1 MKQLRDYQVDIAT
14 KGQGILARA
23 GILYLALAVRTGKTS
38 TSLEVARLY
47 KAKNVLF
54 LTKKK
59 AIDGILDDYIQ
70 FGYDKYFTITVT
82 NDESMHKIL
91 NPSMFDLVIHDEHHR
106 FSAIRK
112 PGTATKL
119 FKKLFSNK
127 PMIFL
132 SGTPSPE
139 TFSQMYHQ
147 FWVSDRSPWI
157 NYSNFYKWAHDY
169 VNITQKRIGSFMHND
184 YTGGIEAKIMG
195 DISHLML
202 TYTQEAAG
210 FTSEIKETVLYVDM
224 KPSTISIIDKLM
236 KDLVVEGKDEVILA
250 DTAAKLMQKMHQLWS
265 GTCKFESGNSMVID
279 TSKAEFIKQ
288 HFAGHKLAM
297 MYIFKEELNLISQV
311 FGAENITNDL
321 DEFNSTDKH
330 FVGQVVSSREGIS
343 LKAADYLV
351 MYNIQHSAVSYFQAK
366 DRLTTID
373 RPNNEVFWIFSSGG
387 IEEKIYKVVKAKKRY
402 TTNIFK
408 KDYEI
413 K

>member
-106 FSAIRK
+106 FSAIPK
-112 PGTATKL
+112 PGTATKM
-119 FKKLFSNK
+119 FRKMFSHL
-127 PMIFL
+127 PMVFL

-373 RPNNEVFWIFSSGG
+373 RPNNEVFWIFSNGG

-408 KDYEI
+408 KDYSL
-413 K
+413 

>member
-1 MKQLRDYQVDIAT
+1 MKTLRDYQVDIAT

-23 GILYLALAVRTGKTS
+23 GILYLGMQVRTGKTA
-38 TSLEVARLY
+38 TALEVARLY
-47 KAKNVLF
+47 NSKNVLF

-59 AIDGILDDYIQ
+59 AIDGILDDYLQ

-82 NDESMHKIL
+82 NDESMHKIVGK
-91 NPSMFDLVIHDEHHR
+91 FDLVIHDEHHR

-112 PGTATKL
+112 PGTATKM
-119 FKKLFSNK
+119 FRKMFSHL
-127 PMIFL
+127 PMVFL

-147 FWVSDRSPWI
+147 FWVSDRSPWSR
-157 NYSNFYKWAHDY
+157 YPNFYKWAHDY

-184 YTGGIEAKIMG
+184 YTSGIEAKIMG

-224 KPSTISIIDKLM
+224 KPSTVSLIDRLM
-236 KDLVVEGKDEVILA
+236 KDLVIEGDKEVILA

-265 GTCKFESGNSMVID
+265 GTCKFESGNSMTLD
-279 TSKAEFIKQ
+279 LSKAEFIKQ
-288 HFAGHKLAM
+288 HFAGHKLAI
-297 MYIFKEELNLISQV
+297 MYIFKEELNILIQV
-311 FGAENITNDL
+311 FGAENVTNDL

-343 LKAADYLV
+343 LRAADYLV

-373 RPNNEVFWIFSSGG
+373 RPNNEVFWIFSRGG
-387 IEEKIYKVVKAKKRY
+387 IEEKIYKVVKAKKKY

-408 KDYEI
+408 KDYSL
-413 K
+413 

>member
-82 NDESMHKIL
+82 NDESMHKIVGK
-91 NPSMFDLVIHDEHHR
+91 FDLVIHDEHHR
-106 FSAIRK
+106 FSAIPK
-112 PGTATKL
+112 PGTATKM
-119 FKKLFSNK
+119 FRKIFSHL
-127 PMIFL
+127 PMVFL

-279 TSKAEFIKQ
+279 TSKAEFIQQ
-288 HFAGHKLAM
+288 HFAGSKLAM

-311 FGAENITNDL
+311 FGEENITNDL

-373 RPNNEVFWIFSSGG
+373 RPNNEVFWIFSNGG

-408 KDYEI
+408 KDYSL
-413 K
+413 

>member
-1 MKQLRDYQVDIAT
+1 MRQKKNGIIKFEGVESIEIIKFSDTDRIAELCPT
-14 KGQGILARA
+14 GFVYDLEIEDNHN
-23 GILYLALAVRTGKTS
+23 YLANDILVHNCG
-38 TSLEVARLY
+38 SL
-47 KAKNVLF
+47 
-54 LTKKK
+54 
-59 AIDGILDDYIQ
+59 
-70 FGYDKYFTITVT
+70 
-82 NDESMHKIL
+82 
-91 NPSMFDLVIHDEHHR
+91 P
-106 FSAIRK
+106 K
-112 PGTATKL
+112 PGTATKM
-119 FKKLFSNK
+119 FRKMFSHL
-127 PMIFL
+127 PMVFL

-147 FWVSDRSPWI
+147 FWVSDRSPWSR
-157 NYSNFYKWAHDY
+157 YPNFYKWAHDY

-224 KPSTISIIDKLM
+224 KPSTVSLIDRLM
-236 KDLVVEGKDEVILA
+236 KDLVIEGDKEVILA

-265 GTCKFESGNSMVID
+265 GTCKFESGNSMTLD
-279 TSKAEFIKQ
+279 LSKAEFIKQ
-288 HFAGHKLAM
+288 HFAGSKLAI
-297 MYIFKEELNLISQV
+297 MYIFKEELNLLTQV
-311 FGAENITNDL
+311 FGSENVTNDL

-343 LKAADYLV
+343 LRAADYLV

-373 RPNNEVFWIFSSGG
+373 RPNNEVFWIFSRGG
-387 IEEKIYKVVKAKKRY
+387 IEEKIYKVVKAKKKY

-408 KDYEI
+408 KDYSL
-413 K
+413 

>member
-14 KGQGILARA
+14 NGQGILARA
-23 GILYLALAVRTGKTS
+23 GILYLGMQVRTGKTA
-38 TSLEVARLY
+38 TALEVAKLY
-47 KAKNVLF
+47 KSKKVLF

-82 NDESMHKIL
+82 NDESMHKIVGK
-91 NPSMFDLVIHDEHHR
+91 FDLVIHDEHHR
-106 FSAIRK
+106 FSAIPK
-112 PGTATKL
+112 PGTATKM
-119 FKKLFSNK
+119 FRKMFSHL
-127 PMIFL
+127 PMVFL

-202 TYTQEAAG
+202 TYTQESAG

-224 KPSTISIIDKLM
+224 KPSTVSIIDKLM

-250 DTAAKLMQKMHQLWS
+250 DTAAKLMQKMHQIWS

-279 TSKAEFIKQ
+279 TSKAEFIKK
-288 HFAGHKLAM
+288 HFAGSKLAM

-311 FGAENITNDL
+311 FGADNITNDL

-373 RPNNEVFWIFSSGG
+373 RPNNEVFWIFSNGG

-408 KDYEI
+408 KDYSL
-413 K
+413 

>member
-82 NDESMHKIL
+82 NDESMHKIVGK
-91 NPSMFDLVIHDEHHR
+91 FDLVIHDEHHR
-106 FSAIRK
+106 FSAIPK
-112 PGTATKL
+112 PGTATKM
-119 FKKLFSNK
+119 FRKMFSHL
-127 PMIFL
+127 PMVFL

-279 TSKAEFIKQ
+279 TSKAEFIKK
-288 HFAGHKLAM
+288 HFAGSKLAM

-311 FGAENITNDL
+311 FGAENITNNL

-373 RPNNEVFWIFSSGG
+373 RPNNEVFWIFSNGG

-408 KDYEI
+408 KDYSL
-413 K
+413 

>member
-23 GILYLALAVRTGKTS
+23 GILYLALAVRTGKTA
-38 TSLEVARLY
+38 TALEVARLY

-59 AIDGILDDYIQ
+59 AIDGILDDYVE

-82 NDESMHKIL
+82 NDESMHKIVGK
-91 NPSMFDLVIHDEHHR
+91 FDLVIHDEHHR
-106 FSAIRK
+106 FSAIPK
-112 PGTATKL
+112 PGTATKM
-119 FKKLFSNK
+119 FRKMFSHL
-127 PMIFL
+127 PMVFL

-224 KPSTISIIDKLM
+224 KPSTVSIIDKLM

-311 FGAENITNDL
+311 FGADNITNDL

-373 RPNNEVFWIFSSGG
+373 RPNNEVFWIFSNGG

-408 KDYEI
+408 KDYSL
-413 K
+413 

>member
-82 NDESMHKIL
+82 NDESMHKIVGK
-91 NPSMFDLVIHDEHHR
+91 FDLVIHDEHHR
-106 FSAIRK
+106 FSAIPK
-112 PGTATKL
+112 PGTATKM
-119 FKKLFSNK
+119 FRKIFSHL
-127 PMIFL
+127 PMVFL

-311 FGAENITNDL
+311 FGADNITNDL

-373 RPNNEVFWIFSSGG
+373 RPNNEVFWIFSNGG

-408 KDYEI
+408 KDYSL
-413 K
+413 

>member
-14 KGQGILARA
+14 KGHGILARA
-23 GILYLALAVRTGKTS
+23 GILYLGMQVRTGKTA
-38 TSLEVARLY
+38 TALEVARLY
-47 KAKNVLF
+47 NAKNVLF

-59 AIDGILDDYIQ
+59 AIDNILDDYAE
-70 FGYDKYFTITVT
+70 FSYDKYFTITVT
-82 NDESMHKIL
+82 NDESMHKIVGK
-91 NPSMFDLVIHDEHHR
+91 FDLVIHDEHHR
-106 FSAIRK
+106 FSAIPK
-112 PGTATKL
+112 PGTATKM
-119 FKKLFSNK
+119 FRKMFSHL
-127 PMIFL
+127 PMVFL

-224 KPSTISIIDKLM
+224 KPSTVSIIDKLM

-288 HFAGHKLAM
+288 HFAGSKLAM

-373 RPNNEVFWIFSSGG
+373 RPNNEVFWIFSNGG
-387 IEEKIYKVVKAKKRY
+387 IEEKIYKVVKAKKKY

-408 KDYEI
+408 KDYRI

>member
-14 KGQGILARA
+14 KGHGILARA
-23 GILYLALAVRTGKTS
+23 GILYLGMQVRTGKTA

-47 KAKNVLF
+47 NAKNVLF

-59 AIDGILDDYIQ
+59 AIDNILDDYAE

-82 NDESMHKIL
+82 NDESMHKIIGK
-91 NPSMFDLVIHDEHHR
+91 FDLVIHDEHHR
-106 FSAIRK
+106 FSAIPK
-112 PGTATKL
+112 PGTATKM
-119 FKKLFSNK
+119 FRKMFSHL
-127 PMIFL
+127 PMVFL

-224 KPSTISIIDKLM
+224 KPSTVSIIDKLM

-250 DTAAKLMQKMHQLWS
+250 DTSAKLMQKMHQLWS

-288 HFAGHKLAM
+288 HFAGSKLAM

-373 RPNNEVFWIFSSGG
+373 RPNNEVFWIFSNGG
-387 IEEKIYKVVKAKKRY
+387 IEEKIYKVVKAKKKY

-408 KDYEI
+408 KDYRI

>member
-23 GILYLALAVRTGKTS
+23 GILYLALAVRTGKTA
-38 TSLEVARLY
+38 TALEVARLY

-59 AIDGILDDYIQ
+59 AIDGILDDYVE

-82 NDESMHKIL
+82 NDESMHKIVGK
-91 NPSMFDLVIHDEHHR
+91 FDLVIHDEHHR
-106 FSAIRK
+106 FSAIPK
-112 PGTATKL
+112 PGTATKM
-119 FKKLFSNK
+119 FRKMFSHL
-127 PMIFL
+127 PMVFL

-224 KPSTISIIDKLM
+224 KPSTVSIIDKLM

-288 HFAGHKLAM
+288 HFAGSKLAM

-311 FGAENITNDL
+311 FGEENITNDL

-373 RPNNEVFWIFSSGG
+373 RPNNEVFWIFSNGG

-408 KDYEI
+408 KDYSL
-413 K
+413 

>member
-59 AIDGILDDYIQ
+59 AIDGILDDYVE

-82 NDESMHKIL
+82 NDESMHKIVGK
-91 NPSMFDLVIHDEHHR
+91 FDLVIHDEHHR
-106 FSAIRK
+106 FSAIPK
-112 PGTATKL
+112 PGTATKM
-119 FKKLFSNK
+119 FRKMFSHL

-147 FWVSDRSPWI
+147 FWVSDRSPWS

-288 HFAGHKLAM
+288 HFAGSKLAM

-311 FGAENITNDL
+311 FGADNITNDL

-351 MYNIQHSAVSYFQAK
+351 MYNIQHSAVSYFQSR
-366 DRLTTID
+366 DRLTTLD
-373 RPNNEVFWIFSSGG
+373 RPNNEVFWIFSNGG

-408 KDYEI
+408 KDYSL
-413 K
+413 

>member
-1 MKQLRDYQVDIAT
+1 MKTLRDYQVDIAT
-14 KGQGILARA
+14 RGHGILARA
-23 GILYLALAVRTGKTS
+23 GILYLGMQVRTGKTA
-38 TSLEVARLY
+38 TALEVARLY
-47 KAKNVLF
+47 NSKNVLF

-59 AIDGILDDYIQ
+59 AIDGILDDYLQ

-82 NDESMHKIL
+82 NDESMHKIVGK
-91 NPSMFDLVIHDEHHR
+91 FDLVEHDEHHR
-106 FSAIRK
+106 FSAIPK
-112 PGTATKL
+112 PGTATKM
-119 FKKLFSNK
+119 FRKMFSHL
-127 PMIFL
+127 PMVFL

-147 FWVSDRSPWI
+147 FWVSDRSPWSR
-157 NYSNFYKWAHDY
+157 YPNFYKWAHDY

-224 KPSTISIIDKLM
+224 KPSTVSIIDRLM
-236 KDLVVEGKDEVILA
+236 KDLVIEGDKEVILA

-265 GTCKFESGNSMVID
+265 GTCKFESGNSMTLD
-279 TSKAEFIKQ
+279 LSKAEFIKQ
-288 HFAGHKLAM
+288 HFAGHKLAI
-297 MYIFKEELNLISQV
+297 MYIFKEELNLLTQV
-311 FGAENITNDL
+311 FGAENVTNDL

-343 LKAADYLV
+343 LRAADYLV

-373 RPNNEVFWIFSSGG
+373 RPNNEVFWIFSNGG
-387 IEEKIYKVVKAKKRY
+387 IEEKIYKVVKAKKKY

-408 KDYEI
+408 KDYSL
-413 K
+413 

>member
-1 MKQLRDYQVDIAT
+1 MKHLRDYQVDIAT
-14 KGQGILARA
+14 KGHGILARA
-23 GILYLALAVRTGKTS
+23 GILYLGMQVRTGKTA

-47 KAKNVLF
+47 NAKNVLF

-59 AIDGILDDYIQ
+59 AIDNILDDYAE

-82 NDESMHKIL
+82 NDESMHKIIGK
-91 NPSMFDLVIHDEHHR
+91 FDLVIHDEHHR
-106 FSAIRK
+106 FSAIPK
-112 PGTATKL
+112 PGTATKM
-119 FKKLFSNK
+119 FRKMFSHL
-127 PMIFL
+127 PMVFL

-147 FWVSDRSPWI
+147 FWVSHRSPWI

-224 KPSTISIIDKLM
+224 KPSTISIINKLM

-288 HFAGHKLAM
+288 HFAGSKLAM

-311 FGAENITNDL
+311 FGAENITNNL
-321 DEFNSTDKH
+321 EEFNSTDKH

-373 RPNNEVFWIFSSGG
+373 RPNNEVFWIFSNGG

-408 KDYEI
+408 KDYRI

>member
-82 NDESMHKIL
+82 NDESMHKIVGK
-91 NPSMFDLVIHDEHHR
+91 FDLVIHDEHHR
-106 FSAIRK
+106 FSAIPK
-112 PGTATKL
+112 PGTATKM
-119 FKKLFSNK
+119 FRKMFSHL
-127 PMIFL
+127 PMVFL

-157 NYSNFYKWAHDY
+157 NYSNFYKWAHEY

-279 TSKAEFIKQ
+279 TSKAEFIKK
-288 HFAGHKLAM
+288 HFAGSKLAM

-311 FGAENITNDL
+311 FGADNITNDL

-373 RPNNEVFWIFSSGG
+373 RPNNEVFWIFSNGG

-408 KDYEI
+408 KDYSL
-413 K
+413 

>member
-1 MKQLRDYQVDIAT
+1 MKTLRDYQVDIAT

-23 GILYLALAVRTGKTS
+23 GILYLGMQVRTGKTA
-38 TSLEVARLY
+38 TALEVARLY
-47 KAKNVLF
+47 NSKNVLF

-59 AIDGILDDYIQ
+59 AIDGILDDYAE

-82 NDESMHKIL
+82 NDESMHKIVGT
-91 NPSMFDLVIHDEHHR
+91 FDLVIHDEHHR
-106 FSAIRK
+106 FSAIPK
-112 PGTATKL
+112 PGTATKM
-119 FKKLFSNK
+119 FRKMFSHL
-127 PMIFL
+127 PMVFL

-147 FWVSDRSPWI
+147 FWVSDRSPWSR
-157 NYSNFYKWAHDY
+157 YPNFYKWAHDY

-184 YTGGIEAKIMG
+184 YTGGIESKIMG

-224 KPSTISIIDKLM
+224 KPSTVSIIDRLM
-236 KDLVVEGKDEVILA
+236 KDLVIEGDKEVILA

-265 GTCKFESGNSMVID
+265 GTCKFESGNSMTLD
-279 TSKAEFIKQ
+279 LSKAEFIKQ
-288 HFAGHKLAM
+288 HFAGHKLAI
-297 MYIFKEELNLISQV
+297 MYIFKEELNLLTQV
-311 FGAENITNDL
+311 FGAENVTNDL

-343 LKAADYLV
+343 LRAADYLV

-373 RPNNEVFWIFSSGG
+373 RPNNEVFWIFSNGG
-387 IEEKIYKVVKAKKRY
+387 IEEKIYKVVKAKKKY

-408 KDYEI
+408 KDYSL
-413 K
+413 

>member
-236 KDLVVEGKDEVILA
+236 KDLVVEGKNEVILA

-297 MYIFKEELNLISQV
+297 MYIFKEELNLISKV

-351 MYNIQHSAVSYFQAK
+351 MYNIQHSAVSYFQSR
-366 DRLTTID
+366 DRLTTLD
-373 RPNNEVFWIFSSGG
+373 RPNNEVFWIFSNGG

-408 KDYEI
+408 KDYSL
-413 K
+413 

>member
-14 KGQGILARA
+14 KGHGILARA
-23 GILYLALAVRTGKTS
+23 GILYLGMQVRTGKTA
-38 TSLEVARLY
+38 TALEVARIY

-82 NDESMHKIL
+82 NDESMHKIIGK
-91 NPSMFDLVIHDEHHR
+91 FDLVIHDEHHR
-106 FSAIRK
+106 FSAIPK
-112 PGTATKL
+112 PGTATKM
-119 FKKLFSNK
+119 FRKMFSHL
-127 PMIFL
+127 PMVFL

-157 NYSNFYKWAHDY
+157 IYSNFYKWAHDY

-210 FTSEIKETVLYVDM
+210 FKAEIIQKVLYIEQSPM
-224 KPSTISIIDKLM
+224 IKNLTTRLI
-236 KDLVVEGKDEVILA
+236 KDLVIEGDKEVILA
-250 DTAAKLMQKMHQLWS
+250 DTAVKLMQKLHQLYS
-265 GTCKFESGNSMVID
+265 GTIKFESGNSMIID
-279 TSKAEFIKQ
+279 TKKAEFIKSQ
-288 HFAGHKLAM
+288 FKGSKIGIF
-297 MYIFKEELNLISQV
+297 YVFKEEYNLLSQV
-311 FGAENITNDL
+311 FGAENLTNDL
-321 DEFNSTDKH
+321 DEFNNTNKNIAL
-330 FVGQVVSSREGIS
+330 QVISGREGIS
-343 LKAADYLV
+343 LRNAKYLV
-351 MYNIQHSAVSYFQAK
+351 YYNIDFSATSFWQSR
-366 DRLTTID
+366 DRLTTMD
-373 RPNNEVFWIFSSGG
+373 RLSNEIFYIFTEGG
-387 IEEKIYKVVKAKKRY
+387 IEDKIFKAVQNKKKY
-402 TTNIFK
+402 TLSYFK
-408 KDYEI
+408 KDFKLI

>member
-14 KGQGILARA
+14 KGHGILARA

-47 KAKNVLF
+47 KARNVLF

-59 AIDGILDDYIQ
+59 AIDGILDDYAE

-82 NDESMHKIL
+82 NDESMHKVVGK
-91 NPSMFDLVIHDEHHR
+91 FDLVIHDEHHR
-106 FSAIRK
+106 FSAIPK
-112 PGTATKL
+112 PGTATKM
-119 FKKLFSNK
+119 FRKMFSHL
-127 PMIFL
+127 PMVFL

-147 FWVSDRSPWI
+147 FWVSHRSPWI

-224 KPSTISIIDKLM
+224 KPSTISIINKLM

-288 HFAGHKLAM
+288 HFAGSKLAM

-373 RPNNEVFWIFSSGG
+373 RPNNEVFWIFSNGG

-408 KDYEI
+408 KDYRI

>member
-23 GILYLALAVRTGKTS
+23 GILYLGMQVRTGKTA
-38 TSLEVARLY
+38 TALEVARLY
-47 KAKNVLF
+47 KVKNVLF

-82 NDESMHKIL
+82 NDESMHKIVGK
-91 NPSMFDLVIHDEHHR
+91 FDLVIHDEHHR
-106 FSAIRK
+106 FSAIPK
-112 PGTATKL
+112 PGTATKM
-119 FKKLFSNK
+119 FRKMFSHL
-127 PMIFL
+127 PMVFL

-157 NYSNFYKWAHDY
+157 NYSNFYKWAHEY

-279 TSKAEFIKQ
+279 TSKAEFIKK
-288 HFAGHKLAM
+288 HFAGSKLAV

-373 RPNNEVFWIFSSGG
+373 RPNNEVFWIFSNGG

-408 KDYEI
+408 KDYSL
-413 K
+413 

>member
-14 KGQGILARA
+14 RGQGILARA
-23 GILYLALAVRTGKTS
+23 GILYLGMQVRTGKTA

-47 KAKNVLF
+47 NAKNVLF

-59 AIDGILDDYIQ
+59 AIDNILDDYAE

-82 NDESMHKIL
+82 NDESMHKIIGK
-91 NPSMFDLVIHDEHHR
+91 FDLVIHDEHHR
-106 FSAIRK
+106 FSAIPK
-112 PGTATKL
+112 PGTATKM
-119 FKKLFSNK
+119 FRKMFSHL
-127 PMIFL
+127 PMVFL

-224 KPSTISIIDKLM
+224 KPSTVSIIDKLM

-288 HFAGHKLAM
+288 HFAGSKLAM

-373 RPNNEVFWIFSSGG
+373 RPNNEVFWIFSNGG

-408 KDYEI
+408 KDYRL
-413 K
+413 